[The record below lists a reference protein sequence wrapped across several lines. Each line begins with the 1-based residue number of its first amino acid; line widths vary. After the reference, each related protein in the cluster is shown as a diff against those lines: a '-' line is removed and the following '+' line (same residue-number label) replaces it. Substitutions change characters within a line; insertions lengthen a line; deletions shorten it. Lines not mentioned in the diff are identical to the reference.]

1 MRTNVKTMKL
11 EDLRALRDKA
21 AAMFEQRTQRA
32 AEPEWK
38 IVVSMGTSGILY
50 GARDVLKQLLKD
62 VEARGLNA
70 VVTQSGSFGLDNIE
84 PMCAIYHGKE
94 KVVYGNLKP
103 EMIGELLDSHIVRGT
118 VLASH
123 HVVVPDDSAS
133 ART

>member
-1 MRTNVKTMKL
+1 MVVMKL
-11 EDLRALRDKA
+11 EELRALRDKA
-21 AAMFEQRTQRA
+21 AAQFEQKTTRA
-32 AEPEWK
+32 TEAEWK

-50 GARDVLKQLLKD
+50 GAREVLKQLLKE

-84 PMCAIYHGKE
+84 PMCAIYHGKD
-94 KVVYGNLKP
+94 KVVYGTLKP

-123 HVVVPDDSAS
+123 RVTVPDDPAG